1 MAKTLILL
9 FAALALTFSLS
20 ACGRNPDADT
30 DHSGGEVAQ
39 SSPASAGSENTTPAP
54 DPSPENSEQLSSD
67 DPTPTSDELPSGYLN
82 SDETIIYH
90 IYGQPGQPG
99 DIIAEFETDFTSYT
113 YFIPNSDELTQLL
126 AGYNF
131 NYFCRYNPTSDGHG
145 EECYLYIYDDYAEIV
160 YSPASHSIMERT
172 YSNNLGIAYQRNGRY
187 DPPECTVLIYAFSQ
201 DKGDAT
207 LLWESSQDVIVDF
220 SKSTIVLGDERLSI
234 IEDALDSY
242 MQ

>member
-1 MAKTLILL
+1 MKRLLVLLTLV
-9 FAALALTFSLS
+9 ALTLSLT
-20 ACGRNPDADT
+20 ACGGT
-30 DHSGGEVAQ
+30 SGTTFGNASKETVQ
-39 SSPASAGSENTTPAP
+39 SSTTPAGSENTTPEP
-54 DPSPENSEQLSSD
+54 DPSPESSKQPVAD

-82 SDETIIYH
+82 SDEAIIYH
-90 IYGQPGQPG
+90 IYAQPGQPG

-131 NYFCRYNPTSDGHG
+131 NYFCRYSPTSDGHG

-160 YSPASHSIMERT
+160 YSPASHSVMERT
-172 YSNNLGIAYQRNGRY
+172 YSNNLGIAYRRNGRY
-187 DPPECTVLIYAFSQ
+187 DPPKCTVLIYAFSQ

-234 IEDALDSY
+234 VEDALDSY
-242 MQ
+242 VQ